1 MFQMTTDCPFF
12 LFFFFFCLLKQK
24 AELSF
29 IKVTANKIFCTKAYE
44 WTGVL
49 FPYEKCWPKTKQN
62 WANVPR
68 STKIKAVILA
78 QSRNR
83 SGTQSVEPKTK
94 RNFFFFHLILEILL
108 CGPVK
113 LWELFCSLLYFI
125 KLPPLSDTLIFRE
138 ITVSLLSPAPFS

>member
-1 MFQMTTDCPFF
+1 MTTDCPFF
-12 LFFFFFCLLKQK
+12 LFFFFLVFLKQK

-29 IKVTANKIFCTKAYE
+29 IKVTANKISCTKAYE

-62 WANVPR
+62 WVNVPR
-68 STKIKAVILA
+68 STKIKADIPA

-94 RNFFFFHLILEILL
+94 KIFFFLFILEIPL
-108 CGPVK
+108 CRPVK
-113 LWELFCSLLYFI
+113 LWELFCSLLYFT
-125 KLPPLSDTLIFRE
+125 KLPPLSDTLIFHK
-138 ITVSLLSPAPFS
+138 IIVSLLSSAPFS